1 MPTMTSEV
9 IDLYEGRNED
19 QTHDEGWVPWEQ
31 RKAQVVELCKSLWP
45 TSTQYNIQDR
55 IDAGYN
61 EVILMTIW
69 SPSVSEDCQAVAI
82 RVPYQVEDPDQLD
95 EEQRN
100 KYKQGLLDDSEMPKV
115 VLWRQVID
123 SVAILQHV
131 AEVTASPTI
140 PLRASNGIKV
150 PRVIAYD
157 TTTNNALGNQYIVL
171 NLIGG
176 EPLEEGLN
184 SKHLQGDPEGI
195 RCCLAMEVAETLN
208 QLRQVKSPY
217 TGSIRA
223 SSNQSWPATVGPAET
238 MPRIETTIIPFG
250 ADMPAD
256 EEGLL
261 LRGDP
266 VEGVSEEFIASGG
279 LTSDPPNLPLKE
291 LVARAWDRRIYQ
303 HAIFYPQDG
312 FSVEQFKSLKKTAE
326 EVIDQGN
333 VLDTGEF
340 SLWHGDFFPRNIMTY
355 TGGSNMIMGIL
366 DWDDAVYA
374 PTVVS
379 AAAPTWLWLP
389 RTDVEESDRGE
400 GGDNPTDEGDKDK
413 TDDTEN
419 DKSDEEGDDKSA
431 GGGESVDGRETDEDE
446 TFERANRIPED
457 PDLQDVRG
465 VCEDIVGEE
474 FAASGHSYHD
484 ILTRRLLEFAGEH
497 HWPYY
502 WHELAVETLR
512 EWKDRDDE
520 DDGDHYG
527 ELEDEID
534 EFYLGETLSD

>member
-1 MPTMTSEV
+1 MTSEV
-9 IDLYEGRNED
+9 IDVYRGRDED
-19 QTHDEGWVPWEQ
+19 LTHDDGWVPWER
-31 RKAQVVELCKSLWP
+31 RKAQVVKLCKSLWP
-45 TSTQYNIQDR
+45 TSTQYKIQDR

-61 EVILMTIW
+61 EVILMNIS
-69 SPSVSEDCQAVAI
+69 SPSVSEDCQGVAI
-82 RVPYQVEDPDQLD
+82 RIPYQVEDPDQLD
-95 EEQRN
+95 EEQRE
-100 KYKQGLLDDSEMPKV
+100 KYDQGLLNDSEIPKV

-157 TTTNNALGNQYIVL
+157 TTTKNPLGNQYIIL

-176 EPLEEGLN
+176 EPLEEELN

-195 RCCLAMEVAETLN
+195 RCSLAMEVAEIMN

-217 TGSIRA
+217 AGSIRA
-223 SSNQSWPATVGPAET
+223 SSSQSWPATVGPAET
-238 MPRIETTIIPFG
+238 MPKIETTIIPYG
-250 ADMPAD
+250 ADMPID
-256 EEGLL
+256 QEGLL

-266 VEGVSEEFIASGG
+266 VEGISEEFIASGG
-279 LTSDPPNLPLKE
+279 LTSDLPKLPLKE
-291 LVARAWDRRIYQ
+291 LVSRAWDRRIYQ
-303 HAIFYPQDG
+303 HSKFFPQDG
-312 FSVEQFKSLKKTAE
+312 YSVEQFRSLKKTAE

-333 VLDTGEF
+333 GLDTGEF

-379 AAAPTWLWLP
+379 AAAPTWLWISRSDD
-389 RTDVEESDRGE
+389 RTDED
-400 GGDNPTDEGDKDK
+400 DKGDK

-419 DKSDEEGDDKSA
+419 DKSDESDDDKSA
-431 GGGESVDGRETDEDE
+431 EENESVDGRETDEDE
-446 TFERANRIPED
+446 TYERANRVPED
-457 PDLQDVRG
+457 PDLQDVRLVYEG
-465 VCEDIVGEE
+465 IVGTE
-474 FAASGHSYHD
+474 FTTSGHSYHD
-484 ILTRRLLEFAGEH
+484 ILTRRLLGFARVH

-502 WHELAVETLR
+502 WHGLAEETLQ
-512 EWKDRDDE
+512 EWKDRGDE
-520 DDGDHYG
+520 DDGGDCGGEKDKDEGGKG
-527 ELEDEID
+527 ELEYEID
-534 EFYLGETLSD
+534 ELCLGEALSD